1 MFTARRHWS
10 YSAISQYLR
19 CPLQYYFERVL
30 KLPQPTVSS
39 GLVLGSSVHAA
50 LADYHLG
57 LQRGKPPTIE
67 KLQQLLLAH
76 WTLKEAERP
85 IQYKPDENRVVQLA
99 TGIGLLETYLKEPP
113 PDRIVGV
120 EQRLLVPLMNNR
132 GEYLETPLVAVVDL
146 FTRDERGLK
155 IHEFKTSGRSYGN
168 SEVEMSL
175 QGTCYVNAAWHSYA
189 EWAAVEYD
197 ILIKTKSPKL
207 QRIMTARDET
217 DLGRLGDV
225 VEVVEKAVSQEVFF
239 PVESPL
245 NCSTCPF
252 RQPCRQWK
260 PQPKIVPELEL
271 VRLNGHAA
279 CLPN

>member
-1 MFTARRHWS
+1 MFVARRHWS
-10 YSAISQYLR
+10 YSAINQYLR
-19 CPLQYYFERVL
+19 CPLQFYFERVL
-30 KLPQPTVSS
+30 KLPQPSVSS

-57 LQRGKPPTIE
+57 LKQGKPPSIE
-67 KLQQLLLAH
+67 KLQRVLLAH
-76 WTLKEAERP
+76 WTIQEAERP

-99 TGIGLLETYLKEPP
+99 TGIGLLETYLEEPP
-113 PDRIVGV
+113 PEGIVGV
-120 EQRLLVPLMNNR
+120 EQRLTVPLMNSR

-146 FTRDERGLK
+146 FTRDDRGLK
-155 IHEFKTSGRSYGN
+155 IHEFKTSGRCYGN
-168 SEVEMSL
+168 AEVEMSL
-175 QGTCYVNAAWHSYA
+175 QATCYVNGAWHTYG

-197 ILIKTKSPKL
+197 ILIKTKTPKL
-207 QRIMTARDET
+207 QRLATARDEA
-217 DLGRLGDV
+217 DLGRLGDI
-225 VEVVEKAVSQEVFF
+225 VEAVELAVKQEIYF

-260 PQPKIVPELEL
+260 PQPKLASELEIP
-271 VRLNGHAA
+271 RLNGHVA